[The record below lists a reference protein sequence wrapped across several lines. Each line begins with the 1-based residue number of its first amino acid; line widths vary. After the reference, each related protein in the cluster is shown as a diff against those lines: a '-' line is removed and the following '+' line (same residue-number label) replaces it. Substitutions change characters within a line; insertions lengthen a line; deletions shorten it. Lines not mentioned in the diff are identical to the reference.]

1 MQEIIFIIHIVAA
14 VCLICLVLI
23 QHGKGADVGAAFGSG
38 ASNTMFGSIGS
49 VPFLIKVTTLIAAVF
64 FTTSVTLGV
73 MVAKQAKQETVKT
86 HMPMVPL
93 ERAPQDDV

>member
-14 VCLICLVLI
+14 VCLVYLVLI

-49 VPFLIKVTTLIAAVF
+49 VPFLIKITTLIAAIF
-64 FTTSVTLGV
+64 FTTSIMLGV
-73 MVAKQAKQETVKT
+73 MIAKQSKQAIVSTQVPA
-86 HMPMVPL
+86 MPY
-93 ERAPQDDV
+93 EKN